1 MQFSNTRVIHF
12 ALARDIDTHVSRGA
26 GDPAEGVKDAS
37 DQTADGVDQLLRAV
51 EGALFEEPVVAE
63 GRLGF

>member
-1 MQFSNTRVIHF
+1 MR
-12 ALARDIDTHVSRGA
+12 DTHGLRGA
-26 GDPAEGVKDAS
+26 GDPSKGVEDAS
-37 DQTADGVDQLLRAV
+37 NQTADGVDQLLRAV